1 MTSASTR
8 PPQRSPEPGSAA
20 WRERLAAGGT
30 LILDG
35 ATGTELERRGIGSEL
50 PLWSAAAL
58 DQAPEAVAAIHSAY
72 VAAGVDLLT
81 ANTFR
86 TQRRSLAR
94 GGQGE
99 RAGELTRL
107 AVSLARSST
116 ATSDRSVA
124 VLGSVAPLE
133 DCFEPER
140 VPDDSTLEREH
151 AEHAENL
158 ATAGVD
164 AVLIETM
171 NTIREAVA
179 AARAARAVELPFLV
193 SFVCWQG
200 ARLLSGEDLS
210 GGIEAVEALAPTAIL
225 VNCLPPSNVPACLD
239 VLAGCGRAFGVYANL
254 GAPLDRDDARRSEDC
269 TPTEFK
275 AHAAIWTARGAR
287 IVGGC
292 CGTSPAHLEAV
303 AQQLRSS

>member
-1 MTSASTR
+1 MTRAETR
-8 PPQRSPEPGSAA
+8 PPPRSPGPAAAA
-20 WRERLAAGGT
+20 WRERLAAGET

-35 ATGTELERRGIGSEL
+35 ATGTELERRGIGCEL

-86 TQRRSLAR
+86 TQRRSLAH

-99 RAGELTRL
+99 RSGELTTL
-107 AVSLARSST
+107 AVSLARSS
-116 ATSDRSVA
+116 AASSCRPVA
-124 VLGSVAPLE
+124 VLGSAPPLE

-158 ATAGVD
+158 ASAGVD

-179 AARAARAVELPFLV
+179 AARAARAAALPFLV
-193 SFVCWQG
+193 SFVCWKG
-200 ARLLSGEDLS
+200 ARLLSGEPLA
-210 GGIEAVEALAPTAIL
+210 GAIEAVEALAPTAIL
-225 VNCLPPSNVPACLD
+225 VNCLPPSNVPACID
-239 VLAGCGRAFGVYANL
+239 VLADCGQAFGIYANL
-254 GAPLDRDDARRSEDC
+254 GTPLDREQARRSEDC
-269 TPTEFK
+269 TPAGFK
-275 AHAAIWTARGAR
+275 THAAVWTARGAR

-303 AQQLRSS
+303 AQHVRSS

>member
-8 PPQRSPEPGSAA
+8 PPQRSSEPGSAA
-20 WRERLAAGGT
+20 WRERLAGGGT

-116 ATSDRSVA
+116 ASSGRSVA

-151 AEHAENL
+151 GEHAENL

-200 ARLLSGEDLS
+200 ARLTLF
-210 GGIEAVEALAPTAIL
+210 
-225 VNCLPPSNVPACLD
+225 
-239 VLAGCGRAFGVYANL
+239 GCVFA
-254 GAPLDRDDARRSEDC
+254 
-269 TPTEFK
+269 TPTRSPNVL
-275 AHAAIWTARGAR
+275 ILLTSP
-287 IVGGC
+287 VGGLW
-292 CGTSPAHLEAV
+292 TRASNFRMRPV
-303 AQQLRSS
+303 SSSMCSTPRLHAIR